1 MLLISST
8 QCAAVRTQFGEIMVP
23 EQTQQ
28 LFEIYQNNEETE
40 FCKIYP
46 NSFFGYTKVVI
57 EQPLIEN
64 GLPKTDKT
72 GNPKPDTSKRDSERV
87 PLSESID
94 DYYDQEVKPHLPD
107 SWMDR
112 SKDKVG
118 YEINF
123 TKYFYKFTPLRTLE
137 DISQD
142 LNLLEDE
149 IKQFSLGMTDE

>member
-1 MLLISST
+1 M
-8 QCAAVRTQFGEIMVP
+8 F
-23 EQTQQ
+23 QT
-28 LFEIYQNNEETE
+28 YQNNEENE

-46 NSFFGYTKVVI
+46 NSFFGYTKVVV

-64 GLPKTDKT
+64 GDIKTDKK

-87 PLSESID
+87 PLSESVD
-94 DYYDQEVKPHLPD
+94 EYYNREVKPHVPD

-123 TKYFYKFTPLRTLE
+123 TKYFYKFKPLRSLE

-142 LNLLEDE
+142 LKSLDDE
-149 IKQFSLGMTDE
+149 IKQLSMGMTDE